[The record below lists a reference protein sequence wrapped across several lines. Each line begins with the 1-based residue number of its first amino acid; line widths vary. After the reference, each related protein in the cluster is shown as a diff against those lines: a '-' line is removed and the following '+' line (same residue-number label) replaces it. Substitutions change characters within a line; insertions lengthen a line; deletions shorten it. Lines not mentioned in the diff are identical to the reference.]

1 MGDRGERDVKGEHS
15 ERRSR
20 ERNENAVEGE
30 RKDARRTQRESRLLI
45 RCDSQDGDS
54 YARADALQ
62 VNSQETLRTLYSC
75 IAGAEA
81 KHFVAEEENS
91 GTNT

>member
-1 MGDRGERDVKGEHS
+1 MGDRGERDVKGERS

-20 ERNENAVEGE
+20 KHNENTVEEE
-30 RKDARRTQRESRLLI
+30 RKDARRTQRESRWLI
-45 RCDSQDGDS
+45 RCDSRNGDS

-75 IAGAEA
+75 IAGAQT

-91 GTNT
+91 GTNA